1 EPPAAGIS
9 QTWLTSS
16 SSSPPLLPGLALAGG
31 GASDRKAIALPSGDH
46 SGRDSLCVGVRVSC
60 TRPVPSYPTR
70 HRSVWA
76 RSSFALTVLT
86 LYTSALPSADRSGA
100 ATSASRAR
108 SSTPKGTGGAGGT
121 GGAAAA
127 DAVASNAQ
135 TLPAAA
141 MSRNRIRSFPLGP
154 PLVDRACALQVV
166 ERRALLGRVVVVVAR
181 VRGFDHAVQ
190 PGDEVGGVAA
200 CVGRA
205 GGALEPDRV
214 GSRVRI

>member
-86 LYTSALPSADRSGA
+86 LYTSAVPSADRSGA
-100 ATSASRAR
+100 ATSARRAR
-108 SSTPKGTGGAGGT
+108 SSMPKGTGGAG
-121 GGAAAA
+121 AA
-127 DAVASNAQ
+127 DAVASTAQ
-135 TLPAAA
+135 TPPTAAR
-141 MSRNRIRSFPLGP
+141 SRNRIRSFPLGP
-154 PLVDRACALQVV
+154 ALIDRARALQVV
-166 ERRALLGRVVVVVAR
+166 ER
-181 VRGFDHAVQ
+181 
-190 PGDEVGGVAA
+190 
-200 CVGRA
+200 
-205 GGALEPDRV
+205 GALF
-214 GSRVRI
+214 GG